1 MRKHKTV
8 IFLTLGFL
16 VGICI
21 LLYPSFSAYWN
32 SKTQSRAIT
41 DYEAALEYMDQA
53 DYDALFAEAHAY
65 NKALYETN
73 YPLVDYVKVPGYRDT
88 LVITDNAMIGYL
100 KIDRIGVELP
110 IYHGTS
116 DDVLNRG
123 VGHLEGSSLPVGG
136 INTHSVMSAH
146 RGLPSSKLFTDLDRM
161 EMGDTFQV
169 VVLNQVL
176 TYQVDLIK
184 VIEPDE
190 VSNLEIIE
198 GGDYCTLFTCTPYG
212 INTHR
217 LLVRGV
223 RIETI
228 GEKPVLYVS
237 NEAFRIEPLLVT
249 PAVAAPMLLVLLIHL
264 LVKYREP
271 PKNQQQQ
278 QAQSEKPQEETA
290 PGGEELK
297 KEAPIEAMP
306 PDEEETPREEGPQ
319 TEQDGGDE
327 SES

>member
-1 MRKHKTV
+1 MRRHKTV

-21 LLYPSFSAYWN
+21 LLYPAFSEFWN

-41 DYEAALEYMDQA
+41 NYESVLENLKPEDYTAIFEKAY
-53 DYDALFAEAHAY
+53 AY
-65 NKALYETN
+65 NKSLYETDF
-73 YPLVDYVKVPGYRDT
+73 PLRDYKQVAGYYET
-88 LVITDNAMIGYL
+88 LRVTDNDMIGYL

-116 DDVLNRG
+116 EKVLNKG

-136 INTHSVMSAH
+136 ESTHSVMSAH
-146 RGLPSSKLFTDLDRM
+146 RGLPSAKLFTDLDRV
-161 EMGDTFQV
+161 EIGDTFQIV
-169 VVLNQVL
+169 ILDQVL
-176 TYQVDLIK
+176 TYQVDFIK
-184 VIEPDE
+184 VIKPTDI
-190 VSNLEIIE
+190 SDLQIID
-198 GGDYCTLFTCTPYG
+198 GRDYCTLFTCTPYG

-223 RIETI
+223 RIETME
-228 GEKPVLYVS
+228 EKPVIYVS

-271 PKNQQQQ
+271 PKNTQP
-278 QAQSEKPQEETA
+278 K
-290 PGGEELK
+290 K
-297 KEAPIEAMP
+297 KEEH
-306 PDEEETPREEGPQ
+306 E
-319 TEQDGGDE
+319 
-327 SES
+327 

>member
-1 MRKHKTV
+1 M
-8 IFLTLGFL
+8 TLGFL

-21 LLYPSFSAYWN
+21 LLYPAFSNYWN

-41 DYEAALEYMDQA
+41 DYESVLDNLKPE
-53 DYDALFAEAHAY
+53 DYTAIFENAYEY
-65 NKALYETN
+65 NKALYETDFPLTD
-73 YPLVDYVKVPGYRDT
+73 YPKVPGYYDT
-88 LVITDNAMIGYL
+88 LRVTDNDMIGYL

-136 INTHSVMSAH
+136 ENTHSVMSAH
-146 RGLPSSKLFTDLDRM
+146 RGLPSSKLFTDLDRL
-161 EMGDTFQV
+161 EKGDTFQI

-176 TYQVDLIK
+176 TYQVDFIK
-184 VIEPDE
+184 VIEPTDI
-190 VSNLEIIE
+190 SDLQIIE

-223 RIETI
+223 RIETVK
-228 GEKPVLYVS
+228 EKPIIYVS

-264 LVKYREP
+264 MVKYREP
-271 PKNQQQQ
+271 PKNTQQ
-278 QAQSEKPQEETA
+278 K
-290 PGGEELK
+290 K
-297 KEAPIEAMP
+297 KENEL
-306 PDEEETPREEGPQ
+306 
-319 TEQDGGDE
+319 
-327 SES
+327 

>member
-21 LLYPSFSAYWN
+21 LLYPTLSEYWN
-32 SKTQSRAIT
+32 SKTQSRAVT
-41 DYEAALEYMDQA
+41 DYESVLENLDEDVYKSIFENA
-53 DYDALFAEAHAY
+53 YAY

-73 YPLVDYVKVPGYRDT
+73 YPLMDYKKVPGYYET
-88 LVITDNAMIGYL
+88 LSITENDMIGYL
-100 KIDRIGVELP
+100 KIDRIGIELP

-116 DDVLNRG
+116 DDVLNKG

-136 INTHSVMSAH
+136 ENTHCVMSAH

-161 EMGDTFQV
+161 EIGDTFQI
-169 VVLNQVL
+169 VVLDQVL
-176 TYQVDLIK
+176 TYQVDFVKI
-184 VIEPDE
+184 IEPTD
-190 VSNLEIIE
+190 VSDLQIIE

-217 LLVRGV
+217 LLVRGI

-228 GEKPVLYVS
+228 KEKPIIYVS

-249 PAVAAPMLLVLLIHL
+249 PAVAAPMLLILLIHL
-264 LVKYREP
+264 LVKYR
-271 PKNQQQQ
+271 
-278 QAQSEKPQEETA
+278 APQESTKNT
-290 PGGEELK
+290 K
-297 KEAPIEAMP
+297 KE
-306 PDEEETPREEGPQ
+306 EGGA
-319 TEQDGGDE
+319 DNE
-327 SES
+327 S

>member
-1 MRKHKTV
+1 MKNHKTA
-8 IFLTLGFL
+8 ILLTLGFL

-21 LLYPSFSAYWN
+21 LLYPAFSSFWN

-41 DYEAALEYMDQA
+41 DYESVLENLNQE
-53 DYDALFAEAHAY
+53 DYSAIFENAHAY
-65 NKALYETN
+65 NQALYETN
-73 YPLVDYVKVPGYRDT
+73 YPLMDYIHVPGYEDT
-88 LVITDNAMIGYL
+88 LSVTDQDMIGYL
-100 KIDRIGVELP
+100 KIDRISVELP

-116 DDVLNRG
+116 EEVLNKG
-123 VGHLEGSSLPVGG
+123 VGHLQGSSLPVGG
-136 INTHSVMSAH
+136 ENTHCVMSAH

-161 EMGDTFQV
+161 EIGDTFQIII
-169 VVLNQVL
+169 LDQVL
-176 TYQVDLIK
+176 TYQVDFIK
-184 VIEPDE
+184 IIEPTD
-190 VSNLEIIE
+190 VTDLQIME

-228 GEKPVLYVS
+228 KEKPVLYVS

-271 PKNQQQQ
+271 PKN
-278 QAQSEKPQEETA
+278 PQ
-290 PGGEELK
+290 PK
-297 KEAPIEAMP
+297 KN
-306 PDEEETPREEGPQ
+306 EEGG
-319 TEQDGGDE
+319 TDHE
-327 SES
+327 S

>member
-1 MRKHKTV
+1 MRRHKTV
-8 IFLTLGFL
+8 IFLTIGFL
-16 VGICI
+16 VGICV
-21 LLYPSFSAYWN
+21 LLYPAFSDFWN
-32 SKTQSRAIT
+32 SKTQSRAIN
-41 DYEAALEYMDQA
+41 DYESVLDNLNEQ
-53 DYDALFAEAHAY
+53 DYAEIFDTAHAY
-65 NKALYETN
+65 NKALYETE
-73 YPLVDYVKVPGYRDT
+73 YPLTEYKKVPGYEQT
-88 LVITDNAMIGYL
+88 LTVTENGMIGYL
-100 KIDRIGVELP
+100 KIDRICLELP

-116 DDVLNRG
+116 DTVLSKG

-136 INTHSVMSAH
+136 ESTHSVMSAH

-161 EMGDTFQV
+161 EIGDTFQIII
-169 VVLNQVL
+169 LDQTL
-176 TYQVDLIK
+176 TYQVDQVK
-184 VIEPDE
+184 VITPTE
-190 VSNLEIIE
+190 VEDLQIIE

-228 GEKPVLYVS
+228 KEKPIIYVS

-271 PKNQQQQ
+271 PKIVQQ
-278 QAQSEKPQEETA
+278 K
-290 PGGEELK
+290 K
-297 KEAPIEAMP
+297 KE
-306 PDEEETPREEGPQ
+306 EGG
-319 TEQDGGDE
+319 TG

>member
-21 LLYPSFSAYWN
+21 LLYPAFSDFWN

-41 DYEAALEYMDQA
+41 NYESVLDYLKPE
-53 DYDALFAEAHAY
+53 DYTAIFDKAHDY
-65 NKALYETN
+65 NKALYETD
-73 YPLVDYVKVPGYRDT
+73 YPLRDYKQVSGYYDT
-88 LVITDNAMIGYL
+88 LRVTDNDMIGYV
-100 KIDRIGVELP
+100 KIDRIGIELP

-116 DDVLNRG
+116 DKVLSKG

-136 INTHSVMSAH
+136 ENTHSVMSAH
-146 RGLPSSKLFTDLDRM
+146 RGLPSAKLFTDLDRI
-161 EMGDTFQV
+161 EKGDTFQIII
-169 VVLNQVL
+169 LDQVL
-176 TYQVDLIK
+176 TYQVDFIK
-184 VIEPDE
+184 VIEPND
-190 VSNLEIIE
+190 VSNLQIIK

-223 RIETI
+223 RVETI
-228 GEKPVLYVS
+228 KEKPVIYVS

-271 PKNQQQQ
+271 PKIVQQ
-278 QAQSEKPQEETA
+278 K
-290 PGGEELK
+290 K
-297 KEAPIEAMP
+297 KEEGGAENAP
-306 PDEEETPREEGPQ
+306 
-319 TEQDGGDE
+319 
-327 SES
+327 

>member
-1 MRKHKTV
+1 MRRHRTA
-8 IFLTLGFL
+8 ILLTLGFL

-21 LLYPSFSAYWN
+21 LLYPTVSDYWN
-32 SKTQSRAIT
+32 SKTQSRAIV
-41 DYEAALEYMDQA
+41 DYESVLEDLNPE
-53 DYDALFAEAHAY
+53 DYTAIFDKAHEY
-65 NKALYETN
+65 NKLLYETDFPLAN
-73 YPLVDYVKVPGYRDT
+73 YARVPGYYDT
-88 LVITDNAMIGYL
+88 LRITENDMIGYL

-116 DDVLNRG
+116 EDVLNRG

-136 INTHSVMSAH
+136 ENTHSVMSAH
-146 RGLPSSKLFTDLDRM
+146 RGLPSSKLFTDLDRV
-161 EMGDTFQV
+161 EKGDTFQIII
-169 VVLNQVL
+169 LDQVL

-184 VIEPDE
+184 VIEPNDLSDLRI
-190 VSNLEIIE
+190 VE
-198 GGDYCTLFTCTPYG
+198 GKDYCTLFTCTPYG

-228 GEKPVLYVS
+228 KEKPVIYVS

-271 PKNQQQQ
+271 PKNNP
-278 QAQSEKPQEETA
+278 PQ
-290 PGGEELK
+290 PK
-297 KEAPIEAMP
+297 KE
-306 PDEEETPREEGPQ
+306 EG
-319 TEQDGGDE
+319 DVANA
-327 SES
+327 S

>member
-1 MRKHKTV
+1 MRRHKTV

-21 LLYPSFSAYWN
+21 LLYPAFSDYWN
-32 SKTQSRAIT
+32 SKTQSRSIT
-41 DYEAALEYMDQA
+41 NYESVLENLDEEVYKALLEN
-53 DYDALFAEAHAY
+53 AHAY
-65 NKALYETN
+65 NKALYETD
-73 YPLVDYVKVPGYRDT
+73 YPLMDYTKVPGYYDT
-88 LVITDNAMIGYL
+88 LAITDNDMIGYL
-100 KIDRIGVELP
+100 KIDRISLELP

-116 DDVLNRG
+116 DAVLNKG

-136 INTHSVMSAH
+136 ENTHCVMSAH

-161 EMGDTFQV
+161 EIGDTFQII
-169 VVLNQVL
+169 VLDQVL
-176 TYQVDLIK
+176 TYQVDSIK
-184 VIEPDE
+184 IIEPNNVND
-190 VSNLEIIE
+190 LQIIE

-228 GEKPVLYVS
+228 KEKPIIYVS

-249 PAVAAPMLLVLLIHL
+249 PAVAAPMLFVLLIHL

-271 PKNQQQQ
+271 PKNTQQK
-278 QAQSEKPQEETA
+278 EK
-290 PGGEELK
+290 
-297 KEAPIEAMP
+297 
-306 PDEEETPREEGPQ
+306 EEG
-319 TEQDGGDE
+319 
-327 SES
+327 SK

>member
-1 MRKHKTV
+1 MKKHKTV

-21 LLYPSFSAYWN
+21 LLYPTISNYWN

-41 DYEAALEYMDQA
+41 NYESVLENLTPEDYTAIFEN
-53 DYDALFAEAHAY
+53 AHAY
-65 NKALYETN
+65 NKALYETDFPLTN
-73 YPLVDYVKVPGYRDT
+73 YPKVSGYYDT
-88 LVITDNAMIGYL
+88 LRITDNDMMGYL

-116 DDVLNRG
+116 ESVLSRG

-136 INTHSVMSAH
+136 KNTHSVMSAH
-146 RGLPSSKLFTDLDRM
+146 RGLPSAKLFTDLDRM
-161 EMGDTFQV
+161 ELGDTFQII
-169 VVLNQVL
+169 VLNQVL
-176 TYQVDLIK
+176 TYQVDFIK
-184 VIEPDE
+184 VIEPTD
-190 VSNLEIIE
+190 VSNLQIIE

-228 GEKPVLYVS
+228 KEKPVLYVS

-249 PAVAAPMLLVLLIHL
+249 PAVAAPMLLVFLVYL

-271 PKNQQQQ
+271 PKNTQQ
-278 QAQSEKPQEETA
+278 K
-290 PGGEELK
+290 K
-297 KEAPIEAMP
+297 KE
-306 PDEEETPREEGPQ
+306 EGG
-319 TEQDGGDE
+319 TEHA
-327 SES
+327 S

>member
-1 MRKHKTV
+1 MKRHKTA

-21 LLYPSFSAYWN
+21 LLYPAFSDFWN

-41 DYEAALEYMDQA
+41 DYESVLEDLEPE
-53 DYDALFAEAHAY
+53 DYTAIFDKAHAY
-65 NKALYETN
+65 NKALYETAFPLIN
-73 YPLVDYVKVPGYRDT
+73 YSDVPGYYDT
-88 LVITDNAMIGYL
+88 LRVTDNNMIGYL

-116 DDVLNRG
+116 DEVLSKG

-136 INTHSVMSAH
+136 ENTHSVMSAH
-146 RGLPSSKLFTDLDRM
+146 RGLPSSKLFTDLDRV
-161 EMGDTFQV
+161 EKGDTFQIII
-169 VVLNQVL
+169 LDQVL
-176 TYQVDLIK
+176 TYRVDFIK
-184 VIEPDE
+184 VIEPTDI
-190 VSNLEIIE
+190 SDLQIIE

-217 LLVRGV
+217 LLVRGI

-228 GEKPVLYVS
+228 KEKPVIYVS

-271 PKNQQQQ
+271 PK
-278 QAQSEKPQEETA
+278 SKPQ
-290 PGGEELK
+290 PK
-297 KEAPIEAMP
+297 KE
-306 PDEEETPREEGPQ
+306 EGG
-319 TEQDGGDE
+319 TEYA
-327 SES
+327 S

>member
-21 LLYPSFSAYWN
+21 LLYPAFSDYWN
-32 SKTQSRAIT
+32 SKIQTRAIVNYESVLDDLEPE
-41 DYEAALEYMDQA
+41 DYTEI
-53 DYDALFAEAHAY
+53 FNSAHAY
-65 NKALYETN
+65 NKALYETEQPMID
-73 YPLVDYVKVPGYRDT
+73 YPSVAGYFDT
-88 LVITDNAMIGYL
+88 LRISNNDMIGYI

-116 DDVLNRG
+116 DEVLNKG
-123 VGHLEGSSLPVGG
+123 VGHLQGSSLPVGG
-136 INTHSVMSAH
+136 ANTHSVMSAH

-161 EMGDTFQV
+161 EIGDTFQII
-169 VVLNQVL
+169 VLNEVL
-176 TYQVDLIK
+176 TYQVDFIK
-184 VIEPDE
+184 VIEPTV
-190 VSNLEIIE
+190 VSDLQIIE

-223 RIETI
+223 RTETI
-228 GEKPVLYVS
+228 KEKPVIYVS

-249 PAVAAPMLLVLLIHL
+249 PAVAAPMLLVLLVHL

-271 PKNQQQQ
+271 PKNTQQ
-278 QAQSEKPQEETA
+278 
-290 PGGEELK
+290 K
-297 KEAPIEAMP
+297 KK
-306 PDEEETPREEGPQ
+306 
-319 TEQDGGDE
+319 
-327 SES
+327 

>member
-21 LLYPSFSAYWN
+21 LLYPAFSDFWN
-32 SKTQSRAIT
+32 SKTQSRAIA
-41 DYEAALEYMDQA
+41 DYESVLDNLDENEYSA
-53 DYDALFAEAHAY
+53 IFERAHAY

-73 YPLVDYVKVPGYRDT
+73 YPLMDYKNVPGYYDALR
-88 LVITDNAMIGYL
+88 ITDNDMIGYL

-123 VGHLEGSSLPVGG
+123 VGHLEGSSLPIGG
-136 INTHSVMSAH
+136 ENTHSIMSAH

-161 EMGDTFQV
+161 EIGDTFQIII
-169 VVLNQVL
+169 LDQVL
-176 TYQVDLIK
+176 TYQVDYIK
-184 VIEPDE
+184 VIEPTD
-190 VSNLEIIE
+190 VSDLQIIE

-228 GEKPVLYVS
+228 KEKPIIYVS

-271 PKNQQQQ
+271 PKTVQQ
-278 QAQSEKPQEETA
+278 K
-290 PGGEELK
+290 K
-297 KEAPIEAMP
+297 KE
-306 PDEEETPREEGPQ
+306 EGG
-319 TEQDGGDE
+319 TG